1 MCVQPLYIWV
11 YNNFSNEGAS
21 NTNKLLDNTIIRR
34 EKENTP
40 KSCHVL
46 EMTIIIDTNKYF
58 IV

>member
-1 MCVQPLYIWV
+1 M

-58 IV
+58 IL